1 MHLKLY
7 FECFLREKYH
17 VVYRFSSSRGIFKT
31 SKVSWLLSVSFRER
45 QITLILKILKFLSFA
60 AMSLMR
66 SLRSVVDDVV
76 SGLRILEQQNQRLF
90 PRPELALAGADGS
103 PLHNV
108 QNDSSVDPLG
118 KKLKKCSPSSSLNVT
133 WNVLASKP
141 MLHRLES
148 LKCCQLLDF
157 RSSSCICFPGSGF
170 DGLTWA
176 AVPKKRRTIE
186 RIHKR
191 RIGWLMWGQNA
202 YKLEKMNRFEIRQG
216 QFSHSWG
223 LVMDYFTWTG
233 NSSFSGVQ
241 SR

>member
-141 MLHRLES
+141 TNGWCTALNLWNAV
-148 LKCCQLLDF
+148 
-157 RSSSCICFPGSGF
+157 SSSTLEVTVVYVFQGLASTVWRGPPFRRSGALSRGSTNGGS
-170 DGLTWA
+170 DGWCGAKTLT
-176 AVPKKRRTIE
+176 
-186 RIHKR
+186 
-191 RIGWLMWGQNA
+191 
-202 YKLEKMNRFEIRQG
+202 
-216 QFSHSWG
+216 S
-223 LVMDYFTWTG
+223 
-233 NSSFSGVQ
+233 
-241 SR
+241 